1 VKQAHGSLSNAQV
14 SSMLG
19 DMWRST
25 SNEEK
30 SPYQKHERAEREI
43 YKQRIALWREQKA
56 AKEKVNPGR
65 FYNQDQKTLLCSEN
79 FTKNRDH
86 SLDHWSSRSNIVPS
100 EKSFWKS
107 GTRCDEK
114 FIIEERLRLT
124 DCDDYHT
131 QQQMKISSASENP
144 HGTKTHSFTKYSEFF
159 SSERRHHF
167 KSDVDATNLDQEPE
181 IDFNQHHRESS
192 CQPYQQDCFPDTF
205 AGAVR
210 NSRPL
215 EKCHANLSQDV
226 ADPSYFG
233 QMGLPNHDFLNEHH
247 QNPGSSHINHSDV
260 VHEVAYYP
268 QTYQPMQ
275 TYASLEQANYMTEQH
290 QRSGHV
296 WTEQHQND
304 ANYSFPHTEHSWS
317 KARRR

>member
-1 VKQAHGSLSNAQV
+1 
-14 SSMLG
+14 MLG

-144 HGTKTHSFTKYSEFF
+144 HGTFKTHSFTKYSEFF

-181 IDFNQHHRESS
+181 IETRRASPTNRTVFQIH
-192 CQPYQQDCFPDTF
+192 
-205 AGAVR
+205 
-210 NSRPL
+210 
-215 EKCHANLSQDV
+215 
-226 ADPSYFG
+226 
-233 QMGLPNHDFLNEHH
+233 LPERFVT
-247 QNPGSSHINHSDV
+247 V
-260 VHEVAYYP
+260 VHWKNV
-268 QTYQPMQ
+268 MQ
-275 TYASLEQANYMTEQH
+275 IFLRMSPIRATLDRWVFQIMI
-290 QRSGHV
+290 
-296 WTEQHQND
+296 
-304 ANYSFPHTEHSWS
+304 F
-317 KARRR
+317 